1 MRKDV
6 QKWHEALSL
15 EAKLLDF
22 NIVLGGTARRRQW
35 QQPLQLLM
43 SSRLSRLRPDIV
55 SCNSL
60 LGTLAK
66 TRWEQAVDFF
76 FLLSAKNWRPN
87 TISRSSLAACEK
99 VGKWTA
105 ALWLLSKPTDIVACT
120 TGISA
125 CGQGH
130 WQLPGA
136 LLCMAPIWELLPNV
150 VAFTT
155 ALSVSGWTWVCS
167 MVLIQEMSLQLDL
180 AAFTAVVDTCGTQW
194 KSSLD
199 ILRWGRRRG
208 LNCDGAKSAALASC
222 AEANSWEHCI
232 GVLLESRPATS
243 EMGRGNWLKTRL
255 SGFSSSIAACDS
267 AHRLGF

>member
-6 QKWHEALSL
+6 QKWHEALASL
-15 EAKLLDF
+15 EASRCLKAKLLDF
-22 NIVLGGTARRRQW
+22 NVVLGGTARLSQW
-35 QQPLQLLM
+35 RQPLQLLQM
-43 SSRLSRLRPDIV
+43 SRLSRLRPDIV

-60 LGTLAK
+60 LGTFAK
-66 TRWEQAVDFF
+66 TQRWDFALDFF
-76 FLLSAKNWRPN
+76 FLLSAKNWCPN

-99 VGKWTA
+99 VGKWTT

-120 TGISA
+120 TAISA
-125 CGQGH
+125 CGQGR

-136 LLCMAPIWELLPNV
+136 LLSMAPIWELLPNV

-180 AAFTAVVDTCGTQW
+180 AAFTAVVDTCGAQW

-232 GVLLESRPATS
+232 RVLPAT
-243 EMGRGNWLKTRL
+243 
-255 SGFSSSIAACDS
+255 
-267 AHRLGF
+267 